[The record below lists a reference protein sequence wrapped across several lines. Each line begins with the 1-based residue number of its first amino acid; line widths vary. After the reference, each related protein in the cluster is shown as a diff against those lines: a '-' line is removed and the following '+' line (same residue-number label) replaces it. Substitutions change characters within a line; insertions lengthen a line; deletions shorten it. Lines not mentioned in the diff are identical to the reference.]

1 LKRKVLIVAPTQG
14 VYGGIE
20 VTVLTLAKWLAAHS
34 HYEPVIAFKRVSR
47 YDFKEELITTCEAS
61 GIRFHLVERMS
72 RDLLKL
78 IHSVDLVHGHNPSP
92 DVFLMAKLLAKP
104 YLLTTHNYRRTS
116 SSPGAWLRRM
126 LVHSADYRTYNSE
139 FVHKTWETEP
149 NPKSAVIPTLS
160 ELPQLPP
167 SSYQRK
173 GFFFVS
179 RWIEKKGVREL
190 IQAYQLAGLA
200 PDEWPLMMAGRGPLE
215 AWAKDYIAKHKLQG
229 IHLLGF
235 ISEDTKNDQIA
246 RCKWMVTP
254 PNTKEDMGL
263 TPIEARHAGV
273 PIIATRDGGIP
284 ESAGPAALLCT
295 PGSSAELATLLRQAA
310 AMPKE
315 EYHARAQ
322 QGKDSLSSYLKPQSI
337 YAEIYD
343 ELSQ

>member
-1 LKRKVLIVAPTQG
+1 MKRKVLIVAPTHG

-20 VTVLTLAKWLAAHS
+20 VTVLTLAKWLATHS
-34 HYEPVIAFKRVSR
+34 HYEPIIAFKRVSG
-47 YDFKEELITTCEAS
+47 YEFKKELITTCKTS

-72 RDLLKL
+72 RDLLNL

-116 SSPGAWLRRM
+116 NRLSAWLRRI

-139 FVHKTWETEP
+139 FVQKTWETDD
-149 NPKSAVIPTLS
+149 NPKSQVIPTLS

-179 RWIEKKGVREL
+179 RWIENKGVCEL
-190 IQAYQLAGLA
+190 IQAYQEVDLD
-200 PDEWPLMMAGRGPLE
+200 PDEWPLIMAGRGPLE
-215 AWAKDYIAKHKLQG
+215 GWAKNYISEHKLKG

-235 ISEDTKNDQIA
+235 ISEDAKNDQIA

-273 PIIATRDGGIP
+273 PVIATRDGGIP
-284 ESAGPAALLCT
+284 ESSGPAALLCA
-295 PGSSAELATLLRQAA
+295 PGSSTELAKLLRQAA
-310 AMPKE
+310 AMPE
-315 EYHARAQ
+315 QEYSARAQ
-322 QGKDSLSSYLKPQSI
+322 KGKDSLASYLKPQSI
-337 YAEIYD
+337 YADIYD
-343 ELSQ
+343 ELGA